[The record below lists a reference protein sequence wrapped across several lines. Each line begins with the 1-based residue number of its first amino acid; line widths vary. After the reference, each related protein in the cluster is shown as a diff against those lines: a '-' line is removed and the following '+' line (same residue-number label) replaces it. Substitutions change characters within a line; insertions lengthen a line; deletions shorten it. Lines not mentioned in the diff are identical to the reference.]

1 MVRDRCCPMLCL
13 GPSDGLPDVSVTPLS
28 LPRPQ
33 FQVFH
38 IQDKD
43 RISAMQ
49 SIFRKAK
56 TLGGEDS

>member
-1 MVRDRCCPMLCL
+1 MLCL

-49 SIFRKAK
+49 SIFRKTK

>member
-1 MVRDRCCPMLCL
+1 MVRDRSCPMLCL
-13 GPSDGLPDVSVTPLS
+13 GLSDVLPDVSVTPLS
-28 LPRPQ
+28 PPCPQ

-49 SIFRKAK
+49 SIFQK
-56 TLGGEDS
+56 TKFLSGEDS

>member
-1 MVRDRCCPMLCL
+1 MLCL
-13 GPSDGLPDVSVTPLS
+13 GLSDVLPDVSVTPLS
-28 LPRPQ
+28 PPCPQ

-49 SIFRKAK
+49 SIFQK
-56 TLGGEDS
+56 TKFLSGEDS